1 MFLSSLAK
9 TSVDL
14 GMADTAADFAQAL
27 GEFLLP
33 TTLSYHQLYNIL

>member
-1 MFLSSLAK
+1 LGNNLIINLFFIRYHMFLSSLAK

-27 GEFLLP
+27 G
-33 TTLSYHQLYNIL
+33 